1 MGQFLERLRYF
12 KRPRQP
18 YSDGWG
24 EMRIEARQ
32 RLR

>member
-12 KRPRQP
+12 RRPRVP

-24 EMRIEARQ
+24 ELRIEARQ
-32 RLR
+32 W